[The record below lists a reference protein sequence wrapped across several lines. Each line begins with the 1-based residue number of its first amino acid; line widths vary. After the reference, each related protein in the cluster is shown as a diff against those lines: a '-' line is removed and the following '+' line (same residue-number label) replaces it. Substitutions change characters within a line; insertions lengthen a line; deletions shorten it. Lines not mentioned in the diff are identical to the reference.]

1 VAVPRI
7 LFAVPF
13 LVLGA
18 AAPALAH
25 TTSAPADRS
34 NLVGM
39 RQESF
44 SKDTVT
50 LHVGEPLEL
59 FNDSNFLHVVAPGQ
73 DARVSDQAGEPRFGA
88 RDVVSVPRGTAYQT
102 LTWGAPGVYHVT
114 CTLHPDMNLTVVV
127 LPPR

>member
-1 VAVPRI
+1 MAVPRI
-7 LFAVPF
+7 LFALPL

-25 TTSAPADRS
+25 TTAAPADAP

-39 RQESF
+39 RQEDF

-50 LHVGEPLEL
+50 LHVGDTLKL
-59 FNDSNFLHVVAPGQ
+59 FNDSNFLHVVAPGE
-73 DARVSDQAGEPRFGA
+73 DARVADQAGEPRFGA

-102 LTWGAPGVYHVT
+102 MTWGAPGTYHVT
-114 CTLHPDMNLTVVV
+114 CTLHPEMNLTVIV
-127 LPPR
+127 LPSS